1 MPGRAALKIEI
12 SENHRKLLEKLVRR
26 QTSSQRLVR
35 RSQIVLAA
43 GAGTSN
49 EAISRD
55 LGVKN
60 DVARRWRGRWPSL
73 GTHLEELK
81 AALALEDLSE
91 SRVETL
97 LIQSLEAGF
106 ADAPRPGTPVTF
118 TPEQIVSIVKVALE
132 DPAACGRPVSHWT
145 AQEIAEEVVKRK
157 IVARISGRSVGRFLK
172 GGRPQAPPEPTLA
185 RTGDRGSRCL

>member
-35 RSQIVLAA
+35 RSKIVLAA

-73 GTHLEELK
+73 GKHLEELK
-81 AALALEDLSE
+81 ASLDLEEHSE
-91 SRVETL
+91 SRIETL
-97 LIQSLEAGF
+97 LLQAIEEGL
-106 ADAPRPGTPVTF
+106 ADASRPGAPVTF
-118 TPEQIVSIVKVALE
+118 TPEQIVAVVKVALE
-132 DPAACGRPVSHWT
+132 DPTECGRPVSHWT
-145 AQEIAEEVVKRK
+145 AQELADEVVKRK
-157 IVARISGRSVGRFLK
+157 VVAQISVRSVGRFLK
-172 GGRPQAPPEPTLA
+172 RGADQAASEPLLA
-185 RTGDRGSRCL
+185 